1 MFQSAGS
8 LRWGIK
14 CTSIPPVSCLE
25 SVFFASLRPLAAIHL
40 QHDSDNMKIRVG
52 PCMRNKCSSIPP
64 VSCLERGFCVASAII
79 MLYHLQHEFE
89 KMKMRVGPCKKKSA
103 LLPAFALCLLSVT
116 ACSAL
121 TPMQSISFSVG
132 LGVFEIHGAQ
142 LLR

>member
-1 MFQSAGS
+1 LKAFFL
-8 LRWGIK
+8 LRFGRLLQFIFNMILTIWR
-14 CTSIPPVSCLE
+14 LE
-25 SVFFASLRPLAAIHL
+25 WVRAWEIIFI
-40 QHDSDNMKIRVG
+40 
-52 PCMRNKCSSIPP
+52 KCSSIPP